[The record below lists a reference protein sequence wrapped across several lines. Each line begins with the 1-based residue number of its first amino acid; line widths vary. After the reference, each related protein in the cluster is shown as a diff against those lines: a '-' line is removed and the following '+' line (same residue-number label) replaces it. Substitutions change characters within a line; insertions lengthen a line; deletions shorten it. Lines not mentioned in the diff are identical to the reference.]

1 MILATRYAK
10 SLLDLAIE
18 KGQLE
23 AVYKDV
29 LYIKSICNEQR
40 DFVRML
46 ESPIIKTDKKLQV
59 IQAVFNGVLND
70 VTLAF
75 MNIMINKRREMYL
88 YEITSAFIEQY
99 KTHKHILT
107 AVISSAI
114 GLDDT
119 TRNKVLELIKQ
130 TAQGEVELIE
140 KTDKKLIGGFVLRIN
155 DQQVDTS
162 IARKISNLR
171 KNFTENPYLS
181 ES

>member
-23 AVYKDV
+23 AVYKDIQQLKAV
-29 LYIKSICNEQR
+29 CDEHR

-46 ESPIIKTDKKLQV
+46 ESPVIKTDKKIEV
-59 IQAVFNGVLND
+59 IHAVFKTSVNAL
-70 VTLAF
+70 TLAF
-75 MNIMINKRREMYL
+75 MDIMINKRREMYL
-88 YEITSAFIEQY
+88 YEITSSFIEQY

-119 TRNKVLELIKQ
+119 TRAKVLDLIKQ
-130 TAQGEVELIE
+130 SAQGEVELIE

-155 DQQVDTS
+155 DKQVDTS
-162 IARKISNLR
+162 IARKLNNLR
-171 KNFTENPYLS
+171 KNFTENPFIS
-181 ES
+181 AS